1 MMDAS
6 ATNPR
11 VGPPW
16 SRSNGLTPGIMWVA
30 RNAGVADPPKDTHI
44 PLRHLNCLAMKDEM
58 DLGVGC
64 RSLLTSEH
72 GAHGLRGDGVG
83 TALRCAR
90 MDERVGDTVIKVGNG
105 WGWGEEDSSC
115 DNK

>member
-6 ATNPR
+6 VTNPR

-16 SRSNGLTPGIMWVA
+16 SRSYGLTPRTMWVA
-30 RNAGVADPPKDTHI
+30 HNADVADPPRDTHI

-64 RSLLTSEH
+64 KPLLTSEH
-72 GAHGLRGDGVG
+72 GDVWTAWGRHGNSV
-83 TALRCAR
+83 A
-90 MDERVGDTVIKVGNG
+90 I
-105 WGWGEEDSSC
+105 
-115 DNK
+115 